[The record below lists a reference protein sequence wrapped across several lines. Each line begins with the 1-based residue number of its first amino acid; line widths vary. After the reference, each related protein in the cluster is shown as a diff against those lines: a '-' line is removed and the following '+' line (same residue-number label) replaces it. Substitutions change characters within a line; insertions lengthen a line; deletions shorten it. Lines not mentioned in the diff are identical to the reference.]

1 MVCRVSCNWPALVSK
16 MVSNLFE
23 HLFNVYETS
32 LASND
37 SQISVFSNT
46 VDAPWQG
53 IAGTEPRTAVKAK
66 NHHQTCTSTK
76 CCHWCSAPTTP
87 GSRGKIILIK
97 TTNIWL
103 ACFQCHPALSQ
114 SDKINRQLNLKEF
127 HIQAMK

>member
-1 MVCRVSCNWPALVSK
+1 MYYIVEVVRLVSLKKHLPNEWCADFHAVSK

-66 NHHQTCTSTK
+66 NHHQTCTSTQ
-76 CCHWCSAPTTP
+76 CCHWCSAPTP

-103 ACFQCHPALSQ
+103 ACFQCHPALS
-114 SDKINRQLNLKEF
+114 
-127 HIQAMK
+127 